1 MDTGGVL
8 RNWALGTQ
16 GGAARAGQL
25 QLSQAAARCTVYCS
39 CVRTNHATN
48 YYCYVGARMCGEML
62 CPVLVC
68 SVTKHR
74 GYHIVNIVSSVTE
87 YNNDIRC
94 SAVMHCNIS
103 QSISMFWRRNIKHK
117 HIIMSHYDL
126 INGGLFSVAS
136 PRVAA
141 CGARQIARISMKFL
155 VVV

>member
-25 QLSQAAARCTVYCS
+25 QLSQAAAGCLVYCS

-74 GYHIVNIVSSVTE
+74 GYHVVNIVSSVTE
-87 YNNDIRC
+87 YSNDIRC
-94 SAVMHCNIS
+94 LAVMHCNIG
-103 QSISMFWRRNIKHK
+103 IVNINILEEKHK
-117 HIIMSHYDL
+117 T
-126 INGGLFSVAS
+126 
-136 PRVAA
+136 
-141 CGARQIARISMKFL
+141 
-155 VVV
+155 